1 MATLPELFEE
11 DIVALNGAMQDL
23 LIKSEALNVL
33 LIDKGGFLITT
44 QGDSRDCDTTTLAA
58 LSAASYA
65 ATESIASLVHESNFS
80 SVYQQGESFSLLV
93 ENVDQFSLLTVVFKA
108 QISVGAVKYF
118 VRDTIKLIAKQLK
131 LAQNRNPQGGLDL
144 SMLNMADT
152 KGLFT
157 KKIG

>member
-11 DIVALNGAMQDL
+11 DIVALNRAMQDL
-23 LIKSEALNVL
+23 LLKSEALNVL

-44 QGDSRDCDTTTLAA
+44 QGDSRDCDCTTLAA

-80 SVYQQGESFSLLV
+80 SVYQQGDSFSLLV

-118 VRDTIKLIAKQLK
+118 ARDTIKLIA
-131 LAQNRNPQGGLDL
+131 
-144 SMLNMADT
+144 
-152 KGLFT
+152 
-157 KKIG
+157 